1 MQISKA
7 TVRNLT
13 VFPRK
18 PKKKKNLYIHSMF
31 REFCLIKENVV
42 CWAWATIVTH
52 SVQDPFSSVNDTT
65 CDCKQ
70 NHWNKILNKKFKKNN
85 IPIYAVWSLE
95 NSCIGKLCTNLLS
108 WRLYFLIRCNNIP
121 TRTITTTVN
130 QVKSMY
136 NM

>member
-18 PKKKKNLYIHSMF
+18 PKKKKNYTYIQCSESSAWSKRMLFAGHGQQ
-31 REFCLIKENVV
+31 LL
-42 CWAWATIVTH
+42 WATIVTH

-70 NHWNKILNKKFKKNN
+70 NHWNKIFNKKFKTT
-85 IPIYAVWSLE
+85 IY
-95 NSCIGKLCTNLLS
+95 
-108 WRLYFLIRCNNIP
+108 
-121 TRTITTTVN
+121 
-130 QVKSMY
+130 QSMQCGP
-136 NM
+136 